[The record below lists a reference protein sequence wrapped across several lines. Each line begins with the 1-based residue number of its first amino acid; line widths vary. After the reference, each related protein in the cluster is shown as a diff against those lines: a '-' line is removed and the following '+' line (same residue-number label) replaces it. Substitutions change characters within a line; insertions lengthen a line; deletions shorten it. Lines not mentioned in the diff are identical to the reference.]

1 MYGEENGEV
10 PDCGWSR
17 PSLQRRKVCHAYS
30 GHHRGTTGIGRATAE
45 LLHARSYQVAVTG
58 QNPES
63 LARAQSELPD
73 DVLVVRSDG
82 RVLSD
87 IDALMSA
94 VSARFGSLDL
104 LFLNAGIFRPAPV
117 AEVTEE
123 SFDEHADLNF
133 KGQYFTL
140 QKALP
145 LMNDGGSIV
154 LTVGIGSRRGTPG
167 ATVGRRHAARCWPCC
182 PRSRSN

>member
-1 MYGEENGEV
+1 MSDEARERFGDVPGSVYGEANGEF
-10 PDCGWSR
+10 PDYGWSH

-30 GHHRGTTGIGRATAE
+30 GHHRG
-45 LLHARSYQVAVTG
+45 
-58 QNPES
+58 
-63 LARAQSELPD
+63 D
-73 DVLVVRSDG
+73 DRDRQSDG

-87 IDALMSA
+87 TDALMSA

-133 KGQYFTL
+133 KGQHFTL

-145 LMNDGGSIV
+145 S
-154 LTVGIGSRRGTPG
+154 
-167 ATVGRRHAARCWPCC
+167 
-182 PRSRSN
+182 

>member
-1 MYGEENGEV
+1 MPTALITE
-10 PDCGWSR
+10 
-17 PSLQRRKVCHAYS
+17 
-30 GHHRGTTGIGRATAE
+30 GTTGIGRATAGRATAE
-45 LLHARSYQVAVTG
+45 LPHARGYQVAVTG
-58 QNPES
+58 QNPGS
-63 LARAQSELPD
+63 LARARSELPD

-87 IDALMSA
+87 TDALMSA

-145 LMNDGGSIV
+145 RMNDGGSIV

-167 ATVGRRHAARCWPCC
+167 ATVGGGDTRRAAGRAA
-182 PRSRSN
+182 RSRSNWPRAGFASTP

>member
-1 MYGEENGEV
+1 MPTAVITG
-10 PDCGWSR
+10 
-17 PSLQRRKVCHAYS
+17 
-30 GHHRGTTGIGRATAE
+30 GTTGIGRATAE
-45 LLHARSYQVAVTG
+45 LLHARGHQVAVTG

-63 LARAQSELPD
+63 LARAQSELPG

-87 IDALMSA
+87 TDALMSA
-94 VSARFGSLDL
+94 VSERFGSLDMP
-104 LFLNAGIFRPAPV
+104 FLNAGIFRPAPV

-154 LTVGIGSRRGTPG
+154 LGVPESGRDAMRSKIPFERFGSSREVAEAVAFLASDAAGHITGQDIAVAGGHGLG
-167 ATVGRRHAARCWPCC
+167 A
-182 PRSRSN
+182 